1 MGIDGLL
8 SRIEKVTGFDR
19 IPDQLLILSKL
30 TKGSSVEEFEQ
41 EAKDKQ
47 AWQRS
52 VKEYYDSFA
61 SSRIYK
67 FACKEL
73 LDTENIDTLVQSRKD
88 TVKYQKA
95 PDAFYV
101 TDFYLSMARLHN
113 ISSSESDE
121 KYWDLYSTLISL
133 GENYCTALM
142 ATSALLK
149 KCGLPDDRK
158 LFLAHI
164 LSKMRNSNGDLQ
176 LTPSEEL
183 RPIVSDYL
191 EGKVSMTEA
200 IGLIPNQA
208 TEVIHKKGG
217 EVRETVR
224 KKHEEK
230 KKEGKTK
237 IPLNPAKLLHGWALA
252 VIVVVINVVLWNFK
266 LGTFMKFL
274 HVLAI
279 MSAIASI
286 VYEKILKNRTLGML
300 LLLVSILLTAFVIAA
315 MVKGIFK
322 FLNSTIVKFTKGI
335 FGGWGWIVSNL
346 KKGIFQWK
354 IPKF

>member
-1 MGIDGLL
+1 MSIDGLI

-19 IPDQLLILSKL
+19 LPDQLLILSKL
-30 TKGSSVEEFEQ
+30 VKDSTIDEFETQ
-41 EAKDKQ
+41 ARDKQ
-47 AWQRS
+47 AWQKS

-61 SSRIYK
+61 NSRIYK

-73 LDTENIDTLVQSRKD
+73 LDTENIDTLVKSRKD

-113 ISSSESDE
+113 IPSSESDE

-158 LFLAHI
+158 LFLAHV
-164 LSKMRNSNGDLQ
+164 LSKLRNSNGELQ

-183 RPIVSDYL
+183 RPIVNDYL

-200 IGLIPNQA
+200 VGLIPNQA
-208 TEVIHKKGG
+208 TEAIHRKGV
-217 EVRETVR
+217 EVRENVR

-237 IPLNPAKLLHGWALA
+237 VPINPAKLLHGWVIAL
-252 VIVVVINVVLWNFK
+252 IVVVINVILWNFH

-274 HVLAI
+274 QILAI
-279 MSAIASI
+279 LSAIVSI
-286 VYEKILKNRTLGML
+286 VYEKIFKNRVLGML
-300 LLLVSILLTAFVIAA
+300 MLLVSILLTALVLAA
-315 MVKGIFK
+315 LIHGIFK
-322 FLNSTIVKFTKGI
+322 FMNNATVKFLKGV
-335 FGGWGWIVSNL
+335 FGGWNWMLSSL
-346 KKGIFQWK
+346 KNVFSPWK
-354 IPKF
+354 IMK